1 MKTCLLVGGGDFF
14 AEGFRPEKDN
24 LIIAVDA
31 GYQRL
36 TELGITPDLVVG
48 DFDSL
53 GFVPDHPNT
62 ETHPSVKDDTDTML
76 AVNKGIEAGCDRFLI
91 YGGTGGRIAHT
102 FGNIQI
108 LGCLAI
114 KNKLGFVIDKDY
126 TVTAAKDCTLRFDK
140 NASGYISILPWGCE
154 SCTLTLRGLKYELD
168 RAPLPCDR
176 PLGISNEFTGKAA
189 EITVHNGTAVIIIES
204 PDILPEREEKDGK

>member
-1 MKTCLLVGGGDFF
+1 MKTCLLVGGGDFY
-14 AEGFRPEKDN
+14 AGGLRPEKEN

-36 TELGITPDLVVG
+36 TELEITPDLVVG

-76 AVNKGIEAGCDRFLI
+76 AVNKGIEAGCDRFMI

-102 FGNIQI
+102 FGNVQV
-108 LGCLAI
+108 LAHLANES
-114 KNKLGFVIDKDY
+114 KQGFIIDKDY
-126 TVTAAKDCTLRFDK
+126 AITAARDCTLIFSK
-140 NASGYISILPWGCE
+140 ENSGYISVIPWGSE
-154 SCTLTLRGLKYELD
+154 SCTVTLKGLKYELD
-168 RAPLPCDR
+168 STPLPCDR
-176 PLGISNEFTGKAA
+176 PLGISNEFTGESAK
-189 EITVHNGTAVIIIES
+189 ITVHEGTAVIIIES
-204 PDILPEREEKDGK
+204 SGVLPEREEANGK

>member
-1 MKTCLLVGGGDFF
+1 MKTCLLVGGGDFY
-14 AEGFRPEKDN
+14 AEGFSPEKNN

-31 GYQRL
+31 GYKWL
-36 TELGITPDLVVG
+36 TELGIVPDLVVG

-76 AVNKGIEAGCDRFLI
+76 AVSKGIEAGCDRFLI

-102 FGNIQI
+102 FGNIQV
-108 LGCLAI
+108 LAYLA
-114 KNKLGFVIDKDY
+114 NKGRLGFIIDKDY
-126 TVTAAKDCTLRFDK
+126 VITAAKISTLVFSKENR
-140 NASGYISILPWGCE
+140 GYISILPWGSE
-154 SCTLTLRGLKYELD
+154 SCTVTLKGLKYELD
-168 RAPLPCDR
+168 CSPLPCDR

-189 EITVHNGTAVIIIES
+189 EITVHDGTAVIIIES
-204 PDILPEREEKDGK
+204 SGVLPEREEANGK

>member
-1 MKTCLLVGGGDFF
+1 MKTCLLVGGGDFY

-36 TELGITPDLVVG
+36 KELEITPDLVVG

-76 AVNKGIEAGCDRFLI
+76 AVEKGIDAGCDRFLI
-91 YGGTGGRIAHT
+91 FGGTGGRIAHT

-108 LGCLAI
+108 LSFLAS
-114 KNKLGFVIDKDY
+114 KGKQGFIIDKDY
-126 TVTAAKDCTLRFDK
+126 TITTAKDCTLCFDK
-140 NASGYISILPWGCE
+140 SMSGYISILPWGSE
-154 SCTLTLRGLKYELD
+154 NCTVTLKGLKYELD
-168 RAPLPCDR
+168 SAPLPCDR

-189 EITVHNGTAVIIIES
+189 EITAHNGTAVIIIES
-204 PDILPEREEKDGK
+204 SGLLPEREKENDK

>member
-1 MKTCLLVGGGDFF
+1 MKTCLLVGGGDFY
-14 AEGFRPEKDN
+14 AKGFKPEKDN

-36 TELGITPDLVVG
+36 KELEINPDLVVG

-76 AVNKGIEAGCDRFLI
+76 AVKKGIEAGCDRFMI

-102 FGNIQI
+102 FGNIQV
-108 LGCLAI
+108 LAHLA
-114 KNKLGFVIDKDY
+114 NQGRQGFIIDKDY
-126 TVTAAKDCTLRFDK
+126 IITTAKDCTLCFDK
-140 NASGYISILPWGCE
+140 SSSGYISVIPWGSE
-154 SCTLTLRGLKYELD
+154 SCTVTLKGLKYELD
-168 RAPLPCDR
+168 STPLPCDR
-176 PLGISNEFTGKAA
+176 PLGISNEFTGESAK
-189 EITVHNGTAVIIIES
+189 ITVHEGTAVIIIES
-204 PDILPEREEKDGK
+204 SGSLPEREEANGK

>member
-1 MKTCLLVGGGDFF
+1 MKTCLLVGGGDFY
-14 AEGFRPEKDN
+14 AGGFMPEKDN

-31 GYQRL
+31 GYERL
-36 TELGITPDLVVG
+36 SELGINPDLVVG

-108 LGCLAI
+108 VAYLANQ
-114 KNKLGFVIDKDY
+114 NKQGLIIDKDY
-126 TVTAAKDCTLRFDK
+126 TITAAKNCTLRFSK
-140 NASGYISILPWGCE
+140 NASGYISILPWGSK
-154 SCTLTLRGLKYELD
+154 SCTLTLQGLKYELD
-168 RAPLPCDR
+168 STPLPCDR

-189 EITVHNGTAVIIIES
+189 EITVHDGTAIIIIES
-204 PDILPEREEKDGK
+204 SGILPEREETDGK

>member
-1 MKTCLLVGGGDFF
+1 MKTCLLVGGGDFY
-14 AEGFRPEKDN
+14 ADGFRPEKDN

-76 AVNKGIEAGCDRFLI
+76 AAEKGIAAGCDRFLI

-102 FGNIQI
+102 FGNIQV
-108 LGCLAI
+108 LAHLANQ
-114 KNKLGFVIDKDY
+114 NKQGFIIDKDY
-126 TVTAAKDCTLRFDK
+126 TVTATKDCILRFDK
-140 NASGYISILPWGCE
+140 NASGYISILPWGSE
-154 SCTLTLRGLKYELD
+154 SCTLTLKGLKYELECT
-168 RAPLPCDR
+168 PLPCDR
-176 PLGISNEFTGKAA
+176 PLGISNEFTGKSA
-189 EITVHNGTAVIIIES
+189 EITVHEGTAVIIIES
-204 PDILPEREEKDGK
+204 SGILPEREEANGK

>member
-1 MKTCLLVGGGDFF
+1 MKTCLLVGGGDFY
-14 AEGFRPEKDN
+14 AEGFRPEKEN

-31 GYQRL
+31 GYERL

-62 ETHPSVKDDTDTML
+62 ETHPSIKDDTDTML
-76 AVNKGIEAGCDRFLI
+76 AVIKGIEAGCDRFLI

-102 FGNIQI
+102 FGNIQV
-108 LGCLAI
+108 LAHLA
-114 KNKLGFVIDKDY
+114 KEGKQGFIIDKDY
-126 TVTAAKDCTLRFDK
+126 VIAAARDCTLTFSK
-140 NASGYISILPWGCE
+140 ENSGYISLIPWGSE
-154 SCTLTLRGLKYELD
+154 SCTVTLKGLKYELES
-168 RAPLPCDR
+168 APLPSDR

-189 EITVHNGTAVIIIES
+189 EITVHDGTAVIIIES
-204 PDILPEREEKDGK
+204 SGILPEREETDGK

>member
-108 LGCLAI
+108 LGCLAN

-176 PLGISNEFTGKAA
+176 PLGISNEFTGKVA
-189 EITVHNGTAVIIIES
+189 EITVHDGTAVIIIES